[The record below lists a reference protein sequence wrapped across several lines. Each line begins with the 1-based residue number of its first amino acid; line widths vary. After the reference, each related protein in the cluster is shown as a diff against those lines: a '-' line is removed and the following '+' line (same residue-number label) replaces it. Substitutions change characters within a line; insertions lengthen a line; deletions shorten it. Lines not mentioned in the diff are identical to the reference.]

1 VGISTHTKRLIGW
14 IKNITA
20 VLAKIYNKI
29 SHKDPDV
36 NLGTNNDIAGKNIV
50 SKSGF
55 KTARKKLIVFF
66 RSPLSDISHVSVI
79 IVICIA
85 LITGLSS
92 IVPTGGQVSINPF
105 LTKKIDSAANYVSS
119 DEKRIFEADLVTT
132 LASIHSDKL
141 GQDAAS
147 VTESLYKKENNTSA
161 EVTTIANVPL
171 LAPAIAT
178 SSQVGP
184 TSTYVVQDGDTL
196 SQIASKFNIS
206 TDTVRYA
213 NQLDDENSIK
223 PGSSLIILSTSGILY
238 TADPG
243 DTIASVAAKYNLKED
258 DIIAQNNLYGDELTV
273 GMKIV
278 LPDAEIPAAPTPTPD
293 PQEESSVGNN
303 SNNYDPGI
311 SYVKTSTGPNHFPYG
326 WCTWWVAQ
334 KRYVPWSGNAIDWYY
349 NAQSYGRPVGSTPV
363 PGSILVTAES
373 GYGHVAYVESVNGN
387 GSFNVSEMNYQ
398 GWGIASNRTISRGDG
413 TPIIGFIY

>member
-1 VGISTHTKRLIGW
+1 M
-14 IKNITA
+14 
-20 VLAKIYNKI
+20 
-29 SHKDPDV
+29 HKVPGV
-36 NLGTNNDIAGKNIV
+36 NLGTNNDIAGNNTAD
-50 SKSGF
+50 KSGF
-55 KTARKKLIVFF
+55 KTARKKLIGFF

-79 IVICIA
+79 TVICLA
-85 LITGLSS
+85 LFTGLSS
-92 IVPTGGQVSINPF
+92 IVPTNAVVSINPF
-105 LTKKIDSAANYVSS
+105 STKKIDSASYVSS

-132 LASIHSDKL
+132 LASIHSDNL
-141 GQDAAS
+141 GLDAAS
-147 VTESLYKKENNTSA
+147 VTENLYKKENNISG
-161 EVTTIANVPL
+161 EVTMITNVPL
-171 LAPAIAT
+171 LAPAIAG
-178 SSQVGP
+178 SNLVGP
-184 TSTYVVQDGDTL
+184 TSTYVVQNGDTL

-206 TDTVRYA
+206 TDTIRYA
-213 NQLDDENSIK
+213 NQLEDENSIK
-223 PGSSLIILSTSGILY
+223 PGSTLTILSASGILY
-238 TADPG
+238 TADAG

-278 LPDAEIPAAPTPTPD
+278 LPDAEIPEAPKPVATPEPATSD
-293 PQEESSVGNN
+293 DS
-303 SNNYDPGI
+303 YDAGSDI

-373 GYGHVAYVESVNGN
+373 GYGHVAYVESVNGG

-398 GWGIASNRTISRGDG
+398 GWGIASNRTVRMGDG